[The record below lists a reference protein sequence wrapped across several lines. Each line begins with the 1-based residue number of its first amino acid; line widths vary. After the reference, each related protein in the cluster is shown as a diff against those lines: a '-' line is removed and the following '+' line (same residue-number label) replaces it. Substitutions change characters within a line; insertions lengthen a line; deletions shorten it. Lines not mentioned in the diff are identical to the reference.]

1 MPMKEWRLR
10 GVTTHDV
17 VGAQMSTSGRT
28 DGSEPSLR
36 ALVDQFPGVLW
47 TTDPD
52 LMITSIVGR
61 GLAGLGLGPNQL
73 VGTNLEELFDAP
85 PAPAAHRRAL
95 LGEAVSFPL
104 HLGDQRYHARVAPLS
119 DASGRTLGVIG
130 MALDTARIDA
140 GVRYAE
146 AVAAAG

>member
-1 MPMKEWRLR
+1 MKEWRLR

-17 VGAQMSTSGRT
+17 VSSEMSTNGRT
-28 DGSEPSLR
+28 NGSEPSLR

-52 LMITSIVGR
+52 LIITSLVGR
-61 GLAGLGLGPNQL
+61 GLANLGLGPNQL
-73 VGTNLEELFDAP
+73 VGTNLGELFDTL
-85 PAPAAHRRAL
+85 PAVAAHRRAL

-104 HLGDQRYHARVAPLS
+104 RLGGHRYHARVAPLS

-130 MALDTARIDA
+130 MALDMARVETR
-140 GVRYAE
+140 VRYAE

>member
-1 MPMKEWRLR
+1 MKEWRLR
-10 GVTTHDV
+10 GVTVQD
-17 VGAQMSTSGRT
+17 GIDREPSSGVRAGGT
-28 DGSEPSLR
+28 EPSLR

-52 LMITSIVGR
+52 LTITSIVGR
-61 GLAGLGLGPNQL
+61 GLANLGLGPNQL

-85 PAPAAHRRAL
+85 PTLAAHRRAL

-104 HLGDQRYHARVAPLS
+104 RLGARGYHARVAPLT

-130 MALDTARIDA
+130 MALDVARLEPR
-140 GVRYAE
+140 VRYTE
-146 AVAAAG
+146 PVAAAG